1 MSKAFLRTTLICLSL
16 LAAEAAPKFTWAG
29 GSIPEDSAGDDSAAV
44 FTDPVLDAHER
55 QARAFAA
62 ALARSRALQ
71 EQASLTSLPGDPTE
85 RMRPGKVWTQSQ
97 IVAQRRRLALP
108 ASGEIHRGYDRRA
121 RHYGVDI
128 VLEANAPI
136 FAAADGVVVHAGW
149 DNTGYGRMVWL
160 DHGNGLRTLYAH
172 LNAVLVE
179 RGQIVLQGQQV
190 GRAGSSGHS
199 TGPHLHFEV
208 KQDMVKLDPLAFF
221 PDGRAPLEEEFVV
234 ATSPSRSEEKRQ

>member
-1 MSKAFLRTTLICLSL
+1 
-16 LAAEAAPKFTWAG
+16 
-29 GSIPEDSAGDDSAAV
+29 
-44 FTDPVLDAHER
+44 
-55 QARAFAA
+55 
-62 ALARSRALQ
+62 
-71 EQASLTSLPGDPTE
+71 
-85 RMRPGKVWTQSQ
+85 
-97 IVAQRRRLALP
+97 
-108 ASGEIHRGYDRRA
+108 
-121 RHYGVDI
+121 
-128 VLEANAPI
+128 
-136 FAAADGVVVHAGW
+136 
-149 DNTGYGRMVWL
+149 MVWL

-208 KQDMVKLDPLAFF
+208 KQDMVKLDPLAFY